1 MGVSVCA
8 YVHVCLCG
16 GVVRVTC
23 ILFLLQL
30 EEVYKSA
37 LGCFV
42 NGSEKLVSAAEHGDH
57 ADQYLRKARVH
68 SMHNCV

>member
-1 MGVSVCA
+1 M
-8 YVHVCLCG
+8 
-16 GVVRVTC
+16 RVTC

-42 NGSEKLVSAAEHGDH
+42 NGSERLVSAAEHGDH